1 MTSATTAPRLV
12 AAALVAAVGLA
23 TGSASAGDGP
33 IISAGTGC
41 ALQCIEEA
49 LVTTTATSALVELKT
64 TVLAHL
70 EVSIAKQA
78 AATTTGGLTAPQT
91 KTVSISAYSAKRT
104 ASFAGLE
111 PETTYTIVVE
121 ATDLNQQT
129 AYRKGTFETLPV
141 KAQAPAGPTTLDSG
155 LGCAAQCIEQVAFTQ
170 IRPAASVASLDLRTA
185 TDAKI
190 QLVLSRDKP
199 VATAAGPSQLEI
211 VAKQSSPGLT
221 RSWRT
226 QVGGLLPGTRYW
238 AVVRAKDAE
247 GRTSIR
253 QGSFRTV
260 SATAVVTLHKLK
272 VLNDGDKG
280 RNKGELHFRYEGA
293 GEELGSNGTFQK
305 IRSVS
310 TVDVRVAGQS
320 RPGMSMLLPA
330 NGDATLDVRVRA
342 DECDAALKKN
352 CVLESGGGSADAV
365 AGGRFDLA
373 EILEDGALPRWYGT
387 GVAAPPGHDGYF
399 VLATSGTYVDFV
411 VLATLDLRIDWP

>member
-1 MTSATTAPRLV
+1 
-12 AAALVAAVGLA
+12 
-23 TGSASAGDGP
+23 
-33 IISAGTGC
+33 
-41 ALQCIEEA
+41 
-49 LVTTTATSALVELKT
+49 
-64 TVLAHL
+64 
-70 EVSIAKQA
+70 
-78 AATTTGGLTAPQT
+78 
-91 KTVSISAYSAKRT
+91 
-104 ASFAGLE
+104 
-111 PETTYTIVVE
+111 
-121 ATDLNQQT
+121 
-129 AYRKGTFETLPV
+129 
-141 KAQAPAGPTTLDSG
+141 
-155 LGCAAQCIEQVAFTQ
+155 
-170 IRPAASVASLDLRTA
+170 
-185 TDAKI
+185 
-190 QLVLSRDKP
+190 
-199 VATAAGPSQLEI
+199 
-211 VAKQSSPGLT
+211 
-221 RSWRT
+221 
-226 QVGGLLPGTRYW
+226 VGGLLPGTRYW

-310 TVDVRVAGQS
+310 TVDVKVAGQS

-365 AGGRFDLA
+365 AGGRFDLS
-373 EILEDGALPRWYGT
+373 EILEVGALPRWYGT